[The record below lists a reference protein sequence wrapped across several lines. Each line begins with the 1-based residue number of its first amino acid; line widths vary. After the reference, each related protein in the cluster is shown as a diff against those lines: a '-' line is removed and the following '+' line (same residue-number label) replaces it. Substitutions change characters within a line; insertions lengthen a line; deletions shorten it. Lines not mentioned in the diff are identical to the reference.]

1 MFRTLP
7 SYEEDGLGLPYAVTL
22 INAAEEEI
30 DETTGEI
37 IGIFV
42 PDMEGLAAAVAM
54 ARVLMPAGLLPQEI
68 RFLRDVLDLSSGDM
82 AKVLMMNPAT
92 YSRWENGKQEVGQWA
107 DKQMRMVVVTTLR
120 DRFPHFSVDPK
131 TVTSL
136 SPRKPKAT
144 QAAPR
149 IQMIRRV
156 LPAEIRQLDEWDTVP
171 LAPAA

>member
-30 DETTGEI
+30 DETTGEV
-37 IGIFV
+37 IGVSV

-54 ARVLMPAGLLPQEI
+54 ARVLIPTGLLPREI
-68 RFLRDVLDLSSGDM
+68 RFLRDVLGLSSGAM
-82 AKVLMMNPAT
+82 AKILMMDPAT
-92 YSRWENGKQEVGQWA
+92 YSRWENGKQQVGQWA

-136 SPRKPKAT
+136 SPIKPRASQT
-144 QAAPR
+144 APQIR
-149 IQMIRRV
+149 MVRRV
-156 LPAEIRQLDEWDTVP
+156 LPAEVTQLDEWDTVP
-171 LAPAA
+171 QAMAA